1 MAQKITFT
9 FPTSTITGSNSR
21 IFTLFT
27 NGVNSFQKT
36 ISFTPTV
43 VNGSNPFSFNS
54 AISSESLSN
63 NEIVKGASI
72 NNFASNF
79 KLWLDAQLT
88 SQGDLY
94 FETSIASNVVEL
106 IWGNNSET
114 NDFSLIYFSGITPTE
129 HDSAWLTIT
138 EEAYTIPAPIVPEVL
153 PQKII
158 LSRSPFHFKVSPGI
172 TFDEITA
179 EIFIYRGDYIA
190 DKPATATYNLSKSV
204 VQVGQSTINFD
215 VHKLVNDY
223 VKNVYTDV
231 GASGAFTTSLLDSV
245 WVYID
250 AKINLAGVE
259 QYQANQ
265 TLLAIDGFK
274 YHTEIEDIAL
284 VGFYPKTL
292 SSISNHII
300 YNDSDYP
307 LYFITEDLTDITING
322 TSVPFTFSQSYSNQK
337 IAYVNVANYIGSSTS
352 FTAVLE
358 YTFGDIIETHN
369 FTVKDE
375 CKFPLINC
383 IFKNKFGVWQT
394 IPFNKLSKK
403 SQDFTNENYNGLI
416 SNYGSYALN
425 KHVKQTYNVNGKEKV
440 TVNTDFIT
448 EDYNTLFTELML
460 SEFIYLEENGQVLPV
475 NLLKNSFEK
484 KTKLNNKLIQY
495 SMDFE
500 YSFNLLND
508 IL

>member
-9 FPTSTITGSNSR
+9 FPTSTITGSNWR
-21 IFTLFT
+21 NFKFI
-27 NGVNSFQKT
+27 
-36 ISFTPTV
+36 I
-43 VNGSNPFSFNS
+43 NGSLLTSKYSLFSNAPIYGTDPYSFVGTDET
-54 AISSESLSN
+54 IQPN
-63 NEIVKGASI
+63 NEIVKGASV

-79 KLWLDAQLT
+79 KLWLDAQMPYL
-88 SQGDLY
+88 GFY
-94 FETSIASNVVEL
+94 FETSIAANVVEL
-106 IWGNNSET
+106 IWGSNSDTNTFDLTNFDET
-114 NDFSLIYFSGITPTE
+114 PHT
-129 HDSAWLTIT
+129 SAWLTYT
-138 EEAYTIPAPIVPEVL
+138 TEAYTIPAPIIPEVL
-153 PQKII
+153 DEQII
-158 LSRSPFHFKVSPGI
+158 LSRSPYHFKLTPGI

-179 EIFIYRGDYIA
+179 EVFIYRGHKVD
-190 DKPATATYNLSKSV
+190 DKPATSTYNLSKSV
-204 VQVGQSTINFD
+204 VQVGQGAINFD
-215 VHKLVNDY
+215 IHKLVNDY
-223 VKNVYTDV
+223 VKNNYNGIGID
-231 GASGAFTTSLLDSV
+231 GAFTTSLLDSV

-250 AKINLAGVE
+250 AKIYLSGAE

-265 TLLAIDGFK
+265 TVLAVDGFK
-274 YHTEIEDIAL
+274 YHTEVDSLWTIEFQQNI
-284 VGFYPKTL
+284 L
-292 SSISNHII
+292 SSITNHII

-307 LYFITEDLTDITING
+307 LYFITEGLTTITANG
-322 TSVPFTFSQSYSNQK
+322 TNVPFTFSQDYSNQK
-337 IAYVNVANYIGSSTS
+337 IGYINVANYIDGSAS
-352 FTAVLE
+352 FDVVFA
-358 YTFGDIIETHN
+358 YGFGDVTYTHS

-383 IFKNKFGVWQT
+383 IFKNKFGFWQT

-403 SQDFTNENYNGLI
+403 TQDFTNESYNGLI

-440 TVNTDFIT
+440 TVNTDFIP
-448 EDYNTLFTELML
+448 EAYNALFTELML
-460 SEFIYLEENGQVLPV
+460 SEFIYLEENGTVLPV